1 MPAKRLRKPKSIA
14 ASKQKRQLWNE
25 ITRDRDFSPEDVP
38 SLVLLVQ
45 WHAIVERCVADMTDG
60 DEVSVAFYNKLGDIK
75 AIPQIDTL
83 KKASAEIRAL
93 NKQLGINDEAKQE
106 VVNEGS
112 SVISLS
118 TAKRAQ
124 RRARA
129 ANQD

>member
-1 MPAKRLRKPKSIA
+1 MPANRLRKPKSIA
-14 ASKQKRQLWNE
+14 ASKQKRRLWNE

-93 NKQLGINDEAKQE
+93 NKQLGINDQPEAKQATTE
-106 VVNEGS
+106 KANVL
-112 SVISLS
+112 SLIMGN
-118 TAKRAQ
+118 RADKAAA
-124 RRARA
+124 AR
-129 ANQD
+129 

>member
-14 ASKQKRQLWNE
+14 ASEQKRRLWNE

-93 NKQLGINDEAKQE
+93 NKQLGINDQPEAKQATTE
-106 VVNEGS
+106 KADVL
-112 SVISLS
+112 SLIVGN
-118 TAKRAQ
+118 RADKAAA
-124 RRARA
+124 AR
-129 ANQD
+129 

>member
-93 NKQLGINDEAKQE
+93 NKQLGINDQPEAKQATTE
-106 VVNEGS
+106 KAKVL
-112 SVISLS
+112 SLVMGN
-118 TAKRAQ
+118 RADKAAA
-124 RRARA
+124 AR
-129 ANQD
+129 

>member
-93 NKQLGINDEAKQE
+93 NKQLGINDQPEAKQATTE
-106 VVNEGS
+106 KANVLALVVGN
-112 SVISLS
+112 
-118 TAKRAQ
+118 RADKAAA
-124 RRARA
+124 AR
-129 ANQD
+129 

>member
-1 MPAKRLRKPKSIA
+1 MPANRLRKPKSIA
-14 ASKQKRQLWNE
+14 ASKQKRRLWNE

-93 NKQLGINDEAKQE
+93 NKQLGINDQPEAKQATTE
-106 VVNEGS
+106 KANVLALVVGN
-112 SVISLS
+112 
-118 TAKRAQ
+118 RADKAAA
-124 RRARA
+124 AR
-129 ANQD
+129 

>member
-1 MPAKRLRKPKSIA
+1 MPSKRLRKPKSIA
-14 ASKQKRQLWNE
+14 ASKQKRRLWNE

-60 DEVSVAFYNKLGDIK
+60 DDVSVAFYNKLGDIK

-93 NKQLGINDEAKQE
+93 NKQLGINDQPEAKQVTTE
-106 VVNEGS
+106 KANVLALVVGN
-112 SVISLS
+112 
-118 TAKRAQ
+118 RADKAAA
-124 RRARA
+124 AR
-129 ANQD
+129 

>member
-1 MPAKRLRKPKSIA
+1 MPSKRLRKPKSIA

-93 NKQLGINDEAKQE
+93 NKQLGINDQPEAKQATTE
-106 VVNEGS
+106 KADVL
-112 SVISLS
+112 SLIVGN
-118 TAKRAQ
+118 RADKAAA
-124 RRARA
+124 AR
-129 ANQD
+129 